1 MTVSADRAKVIS
13 IIEKMIKPEEF
24 ESWLDDLFYS
34 GDGDEMIENI
44 REIAKSISTGMNWE
58 YDLGPVIPPQQA
70 TSFLVNSCG
79 NNLFN
84 SKTLR
89 SFFIE
94 RSASVIPNDDF
105 LIFLNEYSINDF
117 EDLKHIF
124 VDEYSPRSKPCKSF
138 LDLLGIPNSY
148 SVKNPNIKKKPL
160 ITTRTIEKL
169 PPMLDYQVFVKE
181 KTKQKIL
188 QNQGR
193 AFVVMPTGSG
203 KTRTVTQSFIELISD
218 GSIQQNGVL
227 WIAETKELLE
237 QATETIVKVAER
249 ISSIPLKIWRYWE
262 GNDCEFT
269 IIDDIPLVEGIT
281 VCGKD
286 QLGDRFESLDTIA
299 TSIIDNSSLIII
311 DESHRNIN
319 FIYKLNSYLKRK
331 SLNTTMIGISA
342 TPFRRDAREDIILA
356 EVFPSNSITPIGD
369 GDLDSERLVD
379 TMVEQEILAK
389 RVDVSLDSLDIYNVP
404 NDDESQ
410 QKCTVEIIEKLLET
424 GHESILVFTPNIKWA
439 ELSNLMLG
447 LRNPNVKTDY
457 LHGGTPS
464 LVRKMIIQDFRKRK
478 LDVLFNCEILTT
490 GFDAP
495 LIDAVVIVRPAM
507 EQTDPLFI
515 QMVGRGLRGR
525 KFNSDVK
532 QTCSIVHQRW

>member
-1 MTVSADRAKVIS
+1 
-13 IIEKMIKPEEF
+13 
-24 ESWLDDLFYS
+24 
-34 GDGDEMIENI
+34 
-44 REIAKSISTGMNWE
+44 
-58 YDLGPVIPPQQA
+58 
-70 TSFLVNSCG
+70 
-79 NNLFN
+79 
-84 SKTLR
+84 
-89 SFFIE
+89 
-94 RSASVIPNDDF
+94 
-105 LIFLNEYSINDF
+105 
-117 EDLKHIF
+117 